1 MPEQSHWFV
10 SYTLPEGQR
19 FSSFGT
25 AHFIY
30 MAIGAIALVALALLA
45 RKLERPRAGRVIKA
59 GSIVLIVL
67 YVFRAYMYYRY
78 YPGFSFLDILPLH
91 LCILSVIILP
101 VAVYTENAFLGN
113 VSYAVLMPGALFAI
127 LTPETVLG
135 YFHAFGWMPLIFY
148 VWHFLVAAIPLML
161 VSSGKLIPDIRK
173 YPPIILS
180 LSGYALI
187 IYCFNKQLNTNFM
200 FLNKPAKGTII
211 WLFGEWLG
219 NPGYIILLALLA
231 FFLIFLMFV
240 PWWLRGRIR
249 NSDKAGNK
257 LK

>member
-1 MPEQSHWFV
+1 MLEQSHWFV
-10 SYTLPEGQR
+10 SYTLPEEQC
-19 FSSFGT
+19 FVSFGT

-30 MAIGAIALVALALLA
+30 MAMGVTALVALALLA
-45 RKLERPRAGRVIKA
+45 RKLERPLAERVIKA
-59 GSIVLIVL
+59 ASIVLIVL

-91 LCILSVIILP
+91 LCILSVLILP
-101 VAVYTENAFLGN
+101 AAVYTENAFLGN
-113 VSYAVLMPGALFAI
+113 VSYAVLLPGALMAI

-135 YFHAFGWMPLIFY
+135 YFHAFGWMPLVFY

-161 VSSGKLIPDIRK
+161 VSSGKLRPDIRK

-187 IYCFNKQLNTNFM
+187 IYIFNQQLNTNFM
-200 FLNKPAKGTII
+200 FLNKPARGTII

-219 NPGYIILLALLA
+219 NPGYIIALALMA
-231 FFLIFLMFV
+231 FFIIFLMFA
-240 PWWLRGRIR
+240 PWWVGGKVRKRQEE
-249 NSDKAGNK
+249 SP
-257 LK
+257 